1 MNGTLPGLLDD
12 NNITSTL
19 PNRNNLRIPPLRNP
33 NPARHVQAPLPLEL
47 IDNNHLDDQ
56 DRSHY
61 PLTAGQSES
70 ARRPTISQPAE
81 HSATRDS
88 KKPHL
93 AISELVDNPGEGDNG
108 QVQLPSFVS
117 LSVVERSP
125 TQKQTILNNDDFPN
139 KRPRLEPDTDMSAH
153 DRNRLL
159 PMPVQKD
166 GQQKR
171 PLLPAMVTGLHE
183 PPPSAALLPSM
194 DLDARP
200 AIQKNS
206 TSKMQVKDILLETQR
221 TTNSR
226 PPEQM
231 LNTPEVSAA
240 ELPRSAEVD
249 ASTTD
254 IETPSTTTSVTA
266 PVQFPKKDPKTRRTR
281 RKWSEA
287 ETQNLLAG
295 VKKHG
300 FGKWK
305 QILNDP
311 AYTFA
316 ERTSIDL
323 KDRFRVFAKDYQD
336 GQLEGTPEDD
346 AQMDA
351 GDTNSDAQANKSFG
365 LNGPANKTRRKRHP
379 WTREE
384 DSALLQGVTKYGF
397 QWTSIHDDP
406 DLGLS
411 HRRATDL
418 RDRIRN
424 LFPEGYKHAEARPLR
439 SEVKKAEK
447 AGKKETPAGTLY
459 APPSQMDSIN
469 FSSESRNT
477 NPSGVSP
484 RNVTRRQTTSGRVPS
499 IASLTQGSGSNEI
512 SPSRP
517 SAPRR
522 SKTVVEN
529 STSEQSG
536 ITLPSLAFDS
546 TNDTDDWDN
555 TLPPFINWDHEN
567 QEISM

>member
-1 MNGTLPGLLDD
+1 MNGSLPGLVEDA
-12 NNITSTL
+12 NITSTL
-19 PNRNNLRIPPLRNP
+19 ANRNNVHTIPPLR
-33 NPARHVQAPLPLEL
+33 EL
-47 IDNNHLDDQ
+47 IANNYQ

-61 PLTAGQSES
+61 KFTGKDEHIKRTTQS
-70 ARRPTISQPAE
+70 APAE
-81 HSATRDS
+81 A
-88 KKPHL
+88 KQKPSL
-93 AISELVDNPGEGDNG
+93 AISELVDAPGDGENG
-108 QVQLPSFVS
+108 QAQLPSFVS

-125 TQKQTILNNDDFPN
+125 TQKQTNINNDDFPN
-139 KRPRLEPDTDMSAH
+139 KRPRLESETDVSTH

-183 PPPSAALLPSM
+183 PPPSADLLPSM
-194 DLDARP
+194 DLDSRP
-200 AIQKNS
+200 TMQRNS
-206 TSKMQVKDILLETQR
+206 ASKMQVKDILLETQR
-221 TTNSR
+221 VTNSR

-231 LNTPEVSAA
+231 LNTPEVSTA
-240 ELPRSAEVD
+240 ELPRAAEID
-249 ASTTD
+249 TPTTD
-254 IETPSTTTSVTA
+254 IDTPSTTTSVTA
-266 PVQFPKKDPKTRRTR
+266 PVQFPKKDPKVRRTR

-287 ETQNLLAG
+287 ETQDLLAG

-311 AYTFA
+311 TYTFA

-346 AQMDA
+346 AQIEAGETSNDA
-351 GDTNSDAQANKSFG
+351 LTNKISGS
-365 LNGPANKTRRKRHP
+365 NGPANKTRRKRHP

-424 LFPEGYKHAEARPLR
+424 LYPEGYKHAEARPLR

-469 FSSESRNT
+469 FSSESRST
-477 NPSGVSP
+477 NSAGLSP

-499 IASLTQGSGSNEI
+499 IASLTQTPGSNEI

-522 SKTVVEN
+522 SKTVAEN
-529 STSEQSG
+529 STSEQNG

-546 TNDTDDWDN
+546 ANDTDEWDN

-567 QEISM
+567 QEIGM

>member
-12 NNITSTL
+12 PNITPTITT
-19 PNRNNLRIPPLRNP
+19 RNNVHIPPLRNP
-33 NPARHVQAPLPLEL
+33 HPSRNAQAPLPLEL
-47 IDNNHLDDQ
+47 IDTNYLDDQ
-56 DRSHY
+56 DRPHY
-61 PLTAGQSES
+61 LFTAGKDDPTKKPTPS
-70 ARRPTISQPAE
+70 APAE
-81 HSATRDS
+81 A

-93 AISELVDNPGEGDNG
+93 AISELVDTPGDVENG
-108 QVQLPSFVS
+108 QLQLPSFVS

-125 TQKQTILNNDDFPN
+125 TQKQSNITNNDDFPN
-139 KRPRLEPDTDMSAH
+139 KRPRLESEPDVSTH

-194 DLDARP
+194 DPDSRP
-200 AIQKNS
+200 AIQRAPG
-206 TSKMQVKDILLETQR
+206 SKMQVKDILLLETQR
-221 TTNSR
+221 VNNSR

-231 LNTPEVSAA
+231 LNTPEVPAA
-240 ELPRSAEVD
+240 ELPRNVEID
-249 ASTTD
+249 TSTTD
-254 IETPSTTTSVTA
+254 VDTPSTATSVSA
-266 PVQFPKKDPKTRRTR
+266 PVQLPKKDPKVRRAR

-287 ETQNLLAG
+287 ETQDLLAG
-295 VKKHG
+295 VRKHG

-311 AYTFA
+311 TYTFA
-316 ERTSIDL
+316 DRTSIDL
-323 KDRFRVFAKDYQD
+323 KDRYRVFAKDYQD
-336 GQLEGTPEDD
+336 EQPEGTPEDD
-346 AQMDA
+346 IQIEPGEGHDAQMNRSLGSNA
-351 GDTNSDAQANKSFG
+351 PT
-365 LNGPANKTRRKRHP
+365 NKTRRRRHP
-379 WTREE
+379 WTSDE
-384 DSALLQGVTKYGF
+384 DTALLQGVTKYGF

-424 LFPEGYKHAEARPLR
+424 LYPDGYKHAEARPLR
-439 SEVKKAEK
+439 SEVKKAER
-447 AGKKETPAGTLY
+447 AGKKETPAGVLY
-459 APPSQMDSIN
+459 APPNQMDSIN
-469 FSSESRNT
+469 FSSESRST
-477 NPSGVSP
+477 PSTGPSP
-484 RNVTRRQTTSGRVPS
+484 RSVTRRQTTSGRVPS
-499 IASLTQGSGSNEI
+499 IASLTQNSELNDV

-522 SKTVVEN
+522 SKTVAEH
-529 STSEQSG
+529 TTTTTTAEQNG

-546 TNDTDDWDN
+546 ANDTDEWDN

-567 QEISM
+567 QEMCM